1 MNPTIR
7 RYLFVPIFLFLIA
20 LTFGQEL
27 IQVAQVVE
35 VSSFS
40 KDALFE
46 RSHAWAIDLC
56 MSKEFELQQTDKELG
71 YCYVTGSIH
80 YEASEI
86 VNNNHRISGPIYFKL
101 KIYIR
106 EGRFKYVFYDFFHE
120 GGDIGNELSY
130 GLLCE
135 GDELINPSMKRPNMG
150 VWVDI
155 QHAARSGAWEIIDE
169 LTSAMLS
176 PTEFEKDW

>member
-27 IQVAQVVE
+27 IPVAQVVE

-56 MSKEFELQQTDKELG
+56 MSKEFELQ
-71 YCYVTGSIH
+71 
-80 YEASEI
+80 
-86 VNNNHRISGPIYFKL
+86 
-101 KIYIR
+101 
-106 EGRFKYVFYDFFHE
+106 
-120 GGDIGNELSY
+120 
-130 GLLCE
+130 
-135 GDELINPSMKRPNMG
+135 
-150 VWVDI
+150 
-155 QHAARSGAWEIIDE
+155 
-169 LTSAMLS
+169 
-176 PTEFEKDW
+176 